1 MHCLIQART
10 SSKRFPNKVL
20 KKLNRKEILLHVI
33 ERLKKSEY
41 IEKITVIT
49 STDRKDDKIIKFC
62 KKKNITYFRGSL
74 KNVALRYLRAAE
86 KFKTNYFL
94 RICSDSP
101 FIDSKLVDKII
112 IRSKLKKFDLVTN
125 IFPRTFP
132 KGQSIEIVKTKIL
145 KSNISKFNK
154 YELEHV
160 TPFFYNNNKKFKIY
174 NLRSKK
180 NLSKLNLS
188 IDSKEDLFYLKK
200 NIHFKDKKY

>member
-1 MHCLIQART
+1 MI
-10 SSKRFPNKVL
+10 
-20 KKLNRKEILLHVI
+20 KLLNFV
-33 ERLKKSEY
+33 
-41 IEKITVIT
+41 
-49 STDRKDDKIIKFC
+49 
-62 KKKNITYFRGSL
+62 KKNITYFRGSL

>member
-74 KNVALRYLRAAE
+74 KNVALRYLRA
-86 KFKTNYFL
+86 K
-94 RICSDSP
+94 R
-101 FIDSKLVDKII
+101 KI
-112 IRSKLKKFDLVTN
+112 
-125 IFPRTFP
+125 
-132 KGQSIEIVKTKIL
+132 
-145 KSNISKFNK
+145 
-154 YELEHV
+154 
-160 TPFFYNNNKKFKIY
+160 
-174 NLRSKK
+174 
-180 NLSKLNLS
+180 
-188 IDSKEDLFYLKK
+188 
-200 NIHFKDKKY
+200 

>member
-1 MHCLIQART
+1 M
-10 SSKRFPNKVL
+10 
-20 KKLNRKEILLHVI
+20 
-33 ERLKKSEY
+33 
-41 IEKITVIT
+41 
-49 STDRKDDKIIKFC
+49 
-62 KKKNITYFRGSL
+62 
-74 KNVALRYLRAAE
+74 ALRYLRAKE

-160 TPFFYNNNKKFKIY
+160 TPFF
-174 NLRSKK
+174 L
-180 NLSKLNLS
+180 
-188 IDSKEDLFYLKK
+188 
-200 NIHFKDKKY
+200 

>member
-1 MHCLIQART
+1 MHCIIHSRT

-160 TPFFYNNNKKFKIY
+160 TPFFYNNNK
-174 NLRSKK
+174 NSKY
-180 NLSKLNLS
+180 
-188 IDSKEDLFYLKK
+188 I
-200 NIHFKDKKY
+200 I

>member
-1 MHCLIQART
+1 M
-10 SSKRFPNKVL
+10 
-20 KKLNRKEILLHVI
+20 
-33 ERLKKSEY
+33 
-41 IEKITVIT
+41 
-49 STDRKDDKIIKFC
+49 
-62 KKKNITYFRGSL
+62 
-74 KNVALRYLRAAE
+74 
-86 KFKTNYFL
+86 
-94 RICSDSP
+94 
-101 FIDSKLVDKII
+101 
-112 IRSKLKKFDLVTN
+112 
-125 IFPRTFP
+125 
-132 KGQSIEIVKTKIL
+132 KTKIL